1 MAGELVCNTRDEPI
15 SIMDSLRFT
24 SSPTSFPRTLWPRQV
39 RWNLSP
45 GVQFQTGKR
54 DCVVCGG
61 FGQVLFCQF
70 LNGSSVEGGRL
81 GEKGNTMTC
90 FAHPPS
96 FYAIA
101 QLCYSSLSCVA
112 TRCKEHEWLI
122 ASCSKIRCSVLVRKI
137 ISALHIVLCS
147 FSGKQRSKIRWLA
160 WLGNSPHLLLLR
172 RS

>member
-1 MAGELVCNTRDEPI
+1 MGR
-15 SIMDSLRFT
+15 
-24 SSPTSFPRTLWPRQV
+24 
-39 RWNLSP
+39 RW
-45 GVQFQTGKR
+45 K
-54 DCVVCGG
+54 VV
-61 FGQVLFCQF
+61 
-70 LNGSSVEGGRL
+70 GR

-172 RS
+172 RSKPALENACHSFSANTNTFCGQIKLCFVQMVGYKIPRVLVLHLCLTKTP